1 MLMRLALPRTPCN
14 RPPLKFRPSG
24 PIDGFMDIANA
35 TLVNTAVNQAQAD
48 TADAVNLRVL
58 RKALD
63 LQAAGAATLL
73 DALPQQPALATE
85 GALGR
90 RLNVYA

>member
-1 MLMRLALPRTPCN
+1 
-14 RPPLKFRPSG
+14 
-24 PIDGFMDIANA
+24 MDIANA
-35 TLVNTAVNQAQAD
+35 TVVNAALTATQGQ

-63 LQAAGAATLL
+63 LQQASAAALL
-73 DALPQQPALATE
+73 DALPQQPPLATE

-90 RLNVYA
+90 QLNVYA